1 METRL
6 PKRVKG
12 VTPAIPK
19 GWKLYTEPM
28 DWKFVVG
35 AKFWGGHPARWMRVR
50 AFGAHAI
57 PYTWMI
63 VPESGLAFWFCRF
76 MKWFL

>member
-1 METRL
+1 
-6 PKRVKG
+6 
-12 VTPAIPK
+12 
-19 GWKLYTEPM
+19 M

-63 VPESGLAFWFCRF
+63 VPESGLAFWFYRF